1 MAETAEQYRQRFAR
15 YLDGKDHLAMQQSAP
30 LHWHGSSMACP
41 KKTQAQTGSKKWS
54 VLEILAHLVED
65 ELTSSVI
72 AR

>member
-41 KKTQAQTGSKKWS
+41 KKTQAQTALQKNGRCWKFSR
-54 VLEILAHLVED
+54 ILRK
-65 ELTSSVI
+65 TN
-72 AR
+72 